1 VCCYFR
7 YFFLTEF
14 IEFDV
19 FNEVVIILF
28 RKKNSFDIL
37 NIGYDV
43 VRQCGV
49 EFAVEE
55 VIVLRLID

>member
-1 VCCYFR
+1 MCCYFR

-19 FNEVVIILF
+19 VNEVVVILF
-28 RKKNSFDIL
+28 RQKNCFGVL
-37 NIGYDV
+37 NIRYDV
-43 VRQCGV
+43 VRKCGV